1 MQVPTTMA
9 SIRSNG
15 SRVIAIEVDQN
26 QLGTI
31 LIEKVTPSGTK
42 SCFTQRRT
50 SVRRS
55 LSYIAPP
62 SVQTASPLREV
73 S

>member
-31 LIEKVTPSGTK
+31 LIEKLTP
-42 SCFTQRRT
+42 
-50 SVRRS
+50 
-55 LSYIAPP
+55 
-62 SVQTASPLREV
+62 
-73 S
+73 